1 MTLVPKERAIL
12 FADVSGSMAFHE
24 TLGDKLGWKAIRT
37 CLAELR
43 GIVEKRQGQ
52 VVKIIGDEIMAVFD
66 KPEAASAAA
75 RDMQLRVRGM
85 EPVAGVKF
93 EIRIGFHFGQ
103 VLEDKGDF
111 LGEGVNTAA
120 RLRSLAK
127 GGQILT
133 SGITANKLSVTQRIY
148 LRGQEAADPQGKQ
161 DAMHVFELLPDGTEE
176 ATHVAGLATS
186 ANVKAFLTLAIGDR
200 TLSFPEGKTVLTLG
214 REKECDVVVTE
225 RTASRRHA
233 RIEKSGLQ
241 FTLIDESTNGTYLAM
256 DGDREVLLRKA
267 RVLLRGRGKIGF
279 GTSTSKAEHP
289 VSFDCP

>member
-24 TLGDKLGWKAIRT
+24 TLGDKLGWKAIKT

-43 GIVEKRQGQ
+43 EIIEKRQGQ
-52 VVKIIGDEIMAVFD
+52 VVKVIGDEIMAVFD
-66 KPEAASAAA
+66 RPETASAAA
-75 RDMQLRVRGM
+75 RDMQLRVRVM

-133 SGITANKLSVTQRIY
+133 SGTTANKLSITQRIY
-148 LRGQEAADPQGKQ
+148 LRDQDTVNLQGKQ
-161 DAMHVFELLPDGTEE
+161 DAMNVYELLSGDTEE

-186 ANVKAFLTLAIGDR
+186 ANVRAFLTLAVGER
-200 TLSFPEGKTVLTLG
+200 TLSFPEGKTVFTMG
-214 REKECDVVVTE
+214 REKDCDLVVTE
-225 RTASRRHA
+225 KTASRRHA

-241 FTLIDESTNGTYLAM
+241 FMLVDESTNGTYLAM
-256 DGDREVLLRKA
+256 DGDREVLVRRA
-267 RVLLRGRGKIGF
+267 RVPLRGRGKIGF
-279 GTSTSKAEHP
+279 GTSTAKAEQP
-289 VSFDCP
+289 VRFDCS